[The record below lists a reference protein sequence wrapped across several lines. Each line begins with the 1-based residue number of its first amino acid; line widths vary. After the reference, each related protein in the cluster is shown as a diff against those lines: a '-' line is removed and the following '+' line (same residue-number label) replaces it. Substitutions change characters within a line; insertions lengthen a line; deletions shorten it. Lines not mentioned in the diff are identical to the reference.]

1 MAKSYFVFN
10 SDRDLEKVYHSIM
23 LWFKGKQYE
32 VEGTYREGIYLVQA
46 RKTSTI
52 RTLLG
57 TNFAFKIKIYPS
69 SEQVFHQREFIVETT
84 RGKWV
89 QNIAGAGFTGL
100 FTGGA
105 TIITGIAGAG
115 WGLILENELVSY
127 LEKDLGYNRVKP
139 ESQIEEQ
146 REDDNY
152 IHTKVEVNN
161 PDHQQIL
168 TELEE
173 EINKLEIAFTDEIL
187 TEEEFSRKKAILEKK
202 MDDCEVSFVIEEKI
216 AKLQEAFSQGI
227 LNQTEYEEKVSDLE
241 ANIRQKILQERHLQR
256 NKTKI
261 VKLKEALKSG
271 VITQAEFEQKMANL

>member
-1 MAKSYFVFN
+1 MAKSYFVLN
-10 SDRDLEKVYHSIM
+10 SDRDLEKIYQSIM

-32 VEGTYREGIYLVQA
+32 VEGVCQEGVYLVQA

-57 TNFAFKIKIYPS
+57 TNLAFKIKIYLS
-69 SEQVFHQREFIVETT
+69 REQVVNQREFIVETT
-84 RGKWV
+84 RGKWI

-100 FTGGA
+100 FTGGF
-105 TIITGIAGAG
+105 TIFTGIAGAG
-115 WGLILENELVSY
+115 WGLVLENELVSY
-127 LEKDLGYNRVKP
+127 IENDLCYNRVKP
-139 ESQIEEQ
+139 ETEVENQ
-146 REDDNY
+146 DNHN
-152 IHTKVEVNN
+152 IHTKVEINN
-161 PDHQQIL
+161 PDHQKIL
-168 TELEE
+168 AELEA

-216 AKLQEAFSQGI
+216 NRLQDAFSQGI

-241 ANIRQKILQERHLQR
+241 ANIRQKILRERHLQR

-261 VKLKEALKSG
+261 VKLKEALKNG
-271 VITQAEFEQKMANL
+271 IITQSEFERKMANL